1 MNQAYV
7 TTGKMIDND
16 TIHLDEKLPL
26 HKKKL
31 RIIVEEIE
39 SMEVEPKTS
48 RESIE
53 IILKN
58 QKNRNFKP
66 TTLEEANRMIHELR
80 NS

>member
-1 MNQAYV
+1 MNRICHNR
-7 TTGKMIDND
+7 KKD

-26 HKKKL
+26 HKNKI
-31 RIIVEEIE
+31 RIIYEKIE
-39 SMEVEPKTS
+39 SVEVEPQTS

-66 TTLEEANRMIHELR
+66 TTLEEANSMILELR
-80 NS
+80 NSWSD